1 MQDFVVVLDVDND
14 TGNNDGINDGIV
26 LDENIVIDIV
36 SNRVDVIKDDGD
48 NNDTGGMNLMGRA
61 QQN

>member
-1 MQDFVVVLDVDND
+1 MDVDND
-14 TGNNDGINDGIV
+14 TGNNYGINDGIV

-48 NNDTGGMNLMGRA
+48 NNDTGGLNLMGRV
-61 QQN
+61 